1 MPQMFGGPEIL
12 DEAEKY
18 AVNDGAREAIVR
30 LREIGGAVRESGH
43 ERFLSYDFGLLSKF
57 HYYTGIIFSAFTYGT
72 GEPVAKGGRY
82 DRLLQ
87 HFGMDAPAIG
97 VGLYIDQLG
106 NALSRRNR
114 I

>member
-1 MPQMFGGPEIL
+1 M
-12 DEAEKY
+12 A
-18 AVNDGAREAIVR
+18 NSGAQVEGI
-30 LREIGGAVRESGH
+30 
-43 ERFLSYDFGLLSKF
+43 LSYDTWGGERETAVDAAAR
-57 HYYTGIIFSAFTYGT
+57 TGAILIINASYFDYGT